1 MRGALPP
8 SDPLSKTPL
17 QVWAT
22 PQIREQH
29 DNFPGIEGHRGS
41 SAFSPYDL
49 LPLIPAEGGIS
60 FFSLVGRVWE
70 LCDPQLTHE
79 DVRQAV
85 YALVRLEDLQV
96 LPGYDGDLRIMH
108 SDRSLCAL
116 QYCASK
122 KKGGV
127 REYQLRQITYP
138 GKGEKRRDTCGTIK
152 KDENGREMWR
162 ACSGCGEAGPVPYN
176 CNSWECPECYTY
188 RQGEW
193 VKRTAR
199 RVFAYYECVK
209 EHNAKVARED
219 RLPEYPPRHAGLNPP
234 MTYGGN
240 VSRPP
245 RVNRNSAIG
254 WLDALLYSDDES
266 PISWDLR
273 RELCEDLLDGLN
285 LLDDGLCLS
294 VEEMIEE
301 AAGVARP
308 SYNGVLMPDD
318 LQRAFREILIRE
330 TYKALRKSGLVG
342 AAVIVHDER
351 LTDDSREFAQCLA
364 DKLNRDLEAA
374 FYEKAALRHEKNP
387 GRYPEPSDLTY
398 EGRRYNRYTA
408 AFTLDDYSDLL
419 RFFPH
424 IHIVCYGKFIDAREF
439 QKVTGWNYENY
450 SGNSKK
456 DRALRSRGAVEKTLR
471 YLSSHMPI
479 LKGVQS
485 VRYWGCLSYHRLKC
499 VKGEKARLELPCRHC
514 GKVMKE
520 AVNNGTAEAPDLE
533 IDQGAPVTVAYVPRV
548 YFLAGGPDPPGKG
561 LGDLAHLVDALADV
575 PDRPRSRIQM
585 MREEFDKL
593 RGAV

>member
-1 MRGALPP
+1 MTGNIKYA
-8 SDPLSKTPL
+8 
-17 QVWAT
+17 
-22 PQIREQH
+22 EQH
-29 DNFPGIEGHRGS
+29 DKGFPAGIEGLPRIS

-116 QYCASK
+116 KYCASK

-138 GKGEKRRDTCGTIK
+138 GKGEKRRYTCGTTK

-193 VKRTAR
+193 VKRSAR
-199 RVFAYYECVK
+199 RVYAYYECVK
-209 EHNAKVARED
+209 EYNAGVARED

-234 MTYGGN
+234 MSYGGT
-240 VSRPP
+240 VSRSPF

-254 WLDALLYSDDES
+254 WLDALLYSDDEV
-266 PISWDLR
+266 PWDLR
-273 RELCEDLLDGLN
+273 RELCEDLLDDLD
-285 LLDDGLCLS
+285 LLDDGVCLS

-330 TYKALRKSGLVG
+330 TYKALEKSGLVG

-351 LTDDSREFAQCLA
+351 LRDDSREFAQCLA

-424 IHIVCYGKFIDAREF
+424 IHIICHGKFIDAREF

-485 VRYWGCLSYHRLKC
+485 IRYWGCLSYHRLKC
-499 VKGEKARLELPCRHC
+499 VKGEKTRLELPCRHC
-514 GKVMKE
+514 GNVMKE

-548 YFLAGGPDPPGKG
+548 YFLAGGLGPPGPGKG
-561 LGDLAHLVDALADV
+561 LGDLAHLVDALGDV

-593 RGAV
+593 RGAA

>member
-1 MRGALPP
+1 MTGNIKYA
-8 SDPLSKTPL
+8 
-17 QVWAT
+17 
-22 PQIREQH
+22 EQH
-29 DNFPGIEGHRGS
+29 DKGFPAGIEGLPRIS

-108 SDRSLCAL
+108 SDRSLCAW

-138 GKGEKRRDTCGTIK
+138 GKGEKHRDTCGTIK

-162 ACSGCGEAGPVPYN
+162 ACSGCGEAEPVFHN

-245 RVNRNSAIG
+245 RVNRNSAIA

-301 AAGVARP
+301 AASVARP

-330 TYKALRKSGLVG
+330 TYKALEKSGLVG
-342 AAVIVHDER
+342 AVVIVHDER
-351 LTDDSREFAQCLA
+351 LRDDSREFAQCLA

-408 AFTLDDYSDLL
+408 VFTLDDYSDLL

-424 IHIVCYGKFIDAREF
+424 IHIICYGKFIDAREF

-514 GKVMKE
+514 GNVMKE

-533 IDQGAPVTVAYVPRV
+533 IDQGALVTVAYVPRV
-548 YFLAGGPDPPGKG
+548 YFLAGGRGPPGKG

-585 MREEFDKL
+585 IREEFDKL
-593 RGAV
+593 RGLDPPSGPAPGRGGVHV

>member
-1 MRGALPP
+1 MTGNIKYA
-8 SDPLSKTPL
+8 
-17 QVWAT
+17 
-22 PQIREQH
+22 EQH
-29 DNFPGIEGHRGS
+29 DKGFPAGIEGLPRIS

-116 QYCASK
+116 KYCASK

-138 GKGEKRRDTCGTIK
+138 GKGEKRRYTCGTTK

-193 VKRTAR
+193 VKRSAR
-199 RVFAYYECVK
+199 RVYAYYECVK
-209 EHNAKVARED
+209 EYNAGVARED

-234 MTYGGN
+234 MSYGGT
-240 VSRPP
+240 VSRSPF

-254 WLDALLYSDDES
+254 WLDALLYSDDEV
-266 PISWDLR
+266 PWDLR
-273 RELCEDLLDGLN
+273 RELCEDLLDDLD
-285 LLDDGLCLS
+285 LLDDGVCLS

-330 TYKALRKSGLVG
+330 TYKALEKSGLVG

-351 LTDDSREFAQCLA
+351 LRDDSREFAQCLA

-387 GRYPEPSDLTY
+387 GRYPDPSDLTY
-398 EGRRYNRYTA
+398 DGRRYNRYTA
-408 AFTLDDYSDLL
+408 AFTLDDYSDLM

-485 VRYWGCLSYHRLKC
+485 IRYWGCLSYHRLKC
-499 VKGEKARLELPCRHC
+499 VKGEKTRLELPCRHC
-514 GKVMKE
+514 GNVMKE
-520 AVNNGTAEAPDLE
+520 AVNNGTADAPDLE

-548 YFLAGGPDPPGKG
+548 YFLAGGLGPPGPGKG
-561 LGDLAHLVDALADV
+561 LGDLAHLVDALGDV

-593 RGAV
+593 RGAA